1 VAAAAS
7 EVPITER
14 HRILFGD
21 FRSKP
26 KISTIGGRPITSE
39 TFRDNVK
46 NFSLRKHNPTGTFYV
61 KVVHL
66 GKIISPKKS
75 WFLLL
80 NKEEIKMSSAKKNK
94 KKFFVVLF
102 PRQLTPFWVK
112 YVCGKDS
119 M

>member
-1 VAAAAS
+1 MAAAAS

-26 KISTIGGRPITSE
+26 KISTIGGRPIRSA
-39 TFRDNVK
+39 TFGDNVK

-66 GKIISPKKS
+66 SKIISPKKS

-80 NKEEIKMSSAKKNK
+80 NKEQIKMSSAKKNK
-94 KKFFVVLF
+94 KKVFLLFFFRANSPLF
-102 PRQLTPFWVK
+102 
-112 YVCGKDS
+112 G
-119 M
+119 